1 MPVGVGVKLFVDGVK
16 YDSFACEIR
25 GGHDRMGKHLKIV
38 EVLYRLVATVLN
50 FDDGFRFL

>member
-1 MPVGVGVKLFVDGVK
+1 VPVDVGVELLVDGVK
-16 YDSFACEIR
+16 YDSFACEVR
-25 GGHDRMGKHLKIV
+25 GGHDCMGKHLEVV